1 MIVATYTYTL
11 RVGLDRIGHEP
22 VIYEASMNDSTSTAF
37 RKLLG
42 PTKDAL
48 DRTLMQSDLR
58 DIYRGLKIAGFTPDP
73 TKVEFH
79 VQLSDN
85 ANETRLKEVLR
96 KYLIGSNY
104 SLGGTE
110 VFASKNLDVVSILFQ
125 TKRRENKSTKRSK
138 FFANDLRK
146 FLYFYYYIVNIYAFM
161 TKFNC
166 LKYLK

>member
-1 MIVATYTYTL
+1 M
-11 RVGLDRIGHEP
+11 DRIGHEP

-58 DIYRGLKIAGFTPDP
+58 DVYRGLQIAGFSPDP

-110 VFASKNLDVVSILFQ
+110 VYALKNLDVVSFVFL
-125 TKRRENKSTKRSK
+125 SK
-138 FFANDLRK
+138 KIINRGGDL
-146 FLYFYYYIVNIYAFM
+146 
-161 TKFNC
+161 
-166 LKYLK
+166 

>member
-1 MIVATYTYTL
+1 M
-11 RVGLDRIGHEP
+11 DRIGYEP
-22 VIYEASMNDSTSTAF
+22 VIYEATMNNSTSTAF

-110 VFASKNLDVVSILFQ
+110 VFASKNLDLVSILFQ
-125 TKRRENKSTKRSK
+125 TKI
-138 FFANDLRK
+138 L
-146 FLYFYYYIVNIYAFM
+146 
-161 TKFNC
+161 
-166 LKYLK
+166 

>member
-1 MIVATYTYTL
+1 M
-11 RVGLDRIGHEP
+11 DRIGHEP

-58 DIYRGLKIAGFTPDP
+58 DVYRGLKIAGFSPDP

-110 VFASKNLDVVSILFQ
+110 VYALKNLDVVSFVFL
-125 TKRRENKSTKRSK
+125 SK
-138 FFANDLRK
+138 KIINRGGDLK
-146 FLYFYYYIVNIYAFM
+146 FS
-161 TKFNC
+161 
-166 LKYLK
+166 

>member
-1 MIVATYTYTL
+1 
-11 RVGLDRIGHEP
+11 
-22 VIYEASMNDSTSTAF
+22 MNDSTSTAF

-58 DIYRGLKIAGFTPDP
+58 DVYRGLKIAGFSPDP

-110 VFASKNLDVVSILFQ
+110 VYALKNLDVVSFVFL
-125 TKRRENKSTKRSK
+125 SK
-138 FFANDLRK
+138 KIINRGGDLK
-146 FLYFYYYIVNIYAFM
+146 FS
-161 TKFNC
+161 
-166 LKYLK
+166 

>member
-1 MIVATYTYTL
+1 
-11 RVGLDRIGHEP
+11 
-22 VIYEASMNDSTSTAF
+22 MNDSTSTTF

-42 PTKDAL
+42 PTKEAL

-58 DIYRGLKIAGFTPDP
+58 DVYRGLKIAGFSPDP

-110 VFASKNLDVVSILFQ
+110 VFASKNLDVVSVSFSSSEVKKQI
-125 TKRRENKSTKRSK
+125 NK
-138 FFANDLRK
+138 FFFK
-146 FLYFYYYIVNIYAFM
+146 
-161 TKFNC
+161 
-166 LKYLK
+166 

>member
-1 MIVATYTYTL
+1 M
-11 RVGLDRIGHEP
+11 DRIGHEP

-58 DIYRGLKIAGFTPDP
+58 DVYRGLKIAGFSPDP

-110 VFASKNLDVVSILFQ
+110 VYALKNLDVVSFVFL
-125 TKRRENKSTKRSK
+125 SK
-138 FFANDLRK
+138 KFSNRGGDLK
-146 FLYFYYYIVNIYAFM
+146 KKAHFISD
-161 TKFNC
+161 
-166 LKYLK
+166 

>member
-1 MIVATYTYTL
+1 M
-11 RVGLDRIGHEP
+11 DRIGHEP

-58 DIYRGLKIAGFTPDP
+58 DVYRGLKIAGFSPDP

-110 VFASKNLDVVSILFQ
+110 VYALKNLDVVSFVFLS
-125 TKRRENKSTKRSK
+125 NKIINRGGDLK
-138 FFANDLRK
+138 FS
-146 FLYFYYYIVNIYAFM
+146 
-161 TKFNC
+161 
-166 LKYLK
+166 

>member
-1 MIVATYTYTL
+1 M
-11 RVGLDRIGHEP
+11 
-22 VIYEASMNDSTSTAF
+22 IYESTMNDSTSTAF
-37 RKLLG
+37 RRLLA

-58 DIYRGLKIAGFTPDP
+58 DVYRGLKIARFSADP

-96 KYLIGSNY
+96 KYLISSNY

-110 VFASKNLDVVSILFQ
+110 VYASKNLEMVSFLI
-125 TKRRENKSTKRSK
+125 R
-138 FFANDLRK
+138 FF
-146 FLYFYYYIVNIYAFM
+146 
-161 TKFNC
+161 
-166 LKYLK
+166 

>member
-1 MIVATYTYTL
+1 M
-11 RVGLDRIGHEP
+11 DRIGHEP
-22 VIYEASMNDSTSTAF
+22 VIYEAGMNDSTSAAF

-58 DIYRGLKIAGFTPDP
+58 DVYRGLKIAGFSPDP

-110 VFASKNLDVVSILFQ
+110 VYALKNLDVVSFVFL
-125 TKRRENKSTKRSK
+125 SK
-138 FFANDLRK
+138 KIINRGGDLK
-146 FLYFYYYIVNIYAFM
+146 FS
-161 TKFNC
+161 
-166 LKYLK
+166 

>member
-1 MIVATYTYTL
+1 LILLLTIMTILATYTYTL
-11 RVGLDRIGHEP
+11 RVALDRIGHELLT
-22 VIYEASMNDSTSTAF
+22 YEGVLNDSTSTTFKHLAV
-37 RKLLG
+37 

-58 DIYRGLKIAGFTPDP
+58 DVYRGLKIAGFSPDP

-96 KYLIGSNY
+96 KYLVGSNY

-110 VFASKNLDVVSILFQ
+110 VYASKNLDLVS
-125 TKRRENKSTKRSK
+125 
-138 FFANDLRK
+138 
-146 FLYFYYYIVNIYAFM
+146 
-161 TKFNC
+161 
-166 LKYLK
+166 

>member
-1 MIVATYTYTL
+1 VIILATYTYTL
-11 RVGLDRIGHEP
+11 RVALDHIGHEL
-22 VIYEASMNDSTSTAF
+22 VTYEGVLNDSTSTTFKRLAV
-37 RKLLG
+37 

-58 DIYRGLKIAGFTPDP
+58 DVYRGLKIAGFFSDP

-96 KYLIGSNY
+96 KYLVGSNY

-110 VFASKNLDVVSILFQ
+110 VYASKNLDLVS
-125 TKRRENKSTKRSK
+125 
-138 FFANDLRK
+138 
-146 FLYFYYYIVNIYAFM
+146 
-161 TKFNC
+161 
-166 LKYLK
+166 

>member
-1 MIVATYTYTL
+1 MLFSRYIDLIYVNVQHTQFLATYTYTL
-11 RVGLDRIGHEP
+11 RVGLDRVGHEF
-22 VIYEASMNDSTSTAF
+22 VAYETALNDSASAIYKRLAT
-37 RKLLG
+37 
-42 PTKDAL
+42 PTKEAL

-58 DIYRGLKIAGFTPDP
+58 DVYRGLKIVGFAPDP

-110 VFASKNLDVVSILFQ
+110 VYASKNLDLVSEIL
-125 TKRRENKSTKRSK
+125 TNIILINK
-138 FFANDLRK
+138 A
-146 FLYFYYYIVNIYAFM
+146 
-161 TKFNC
+161 
-166 LKYLK
+166 

>member
-1 MIVATYTYTL
+1 MLHTIYSHCTFPATYTYTL
-11 RVGLDRIGHEP
+11 RVGLDRIGHAP
-22 VIYEASMNDSTSTAF
+22 VSYEVSMNDSTAATY

-58 DIYRGLKIAGFTPDP
+58 DVYRGLKIAGFTPNP

-110 VFASKNLDVVSILFQ
+110 VYASKNLDVVSFLPCLLNE
-125 TKRRENKSTKRSK
+125 KRPSRP
-138 FFANDLRK
+138 L
-146 FLYFYYYIVNIYAFM
+146 
-161 TKFNC
+161 
-166 LKYLK
+166 

>member
-1 MIVATYTYTL
+1 M
-11 RVGLDRIGHEP
+11 DRIGYEP
-22 VIYEASMNDSTSTAF
+22 VIYEASMNNSTSTAF

-85 ANETRLKEVLR
+85 ANEMRLKEVLR

-110 VFASKNLDVVSILFQ
+110 VFASKNLDLVSILFQ
-125 TKRRENKSTKRSK
+125 TKI
-138 FFANDLRK
+138 L
-146 FLYFYYYIVNIYAFM
+146 
-161 TKFNC
+161 
-166 LKYLK
+166 